1 MTDVFS
7 KQIAIEIED
16 GRKLAKVPLGKIGE
30 HGWASLWA
38 CLQSRPSSVRA
49 VCPLCANSGHFRNKL
64 SAKRKTAAR
73 RSFRI
78 PGGFVPNAV
87 YFDLVVVSSLSVFD
101 PVVLRPGA

>member
-38 CLQSRPSSVRA
+38 CLQSRPSCERYVR
-49 VCPLCANSGHFRNKL
+49 
-64 SAKRKTAAR
+64 
-73 RSFRI
+73 
-78 PGGFVPNAV
+78 FVPCVDGSELARDI
-87 YFDLVVVSSLSVFD
+87 FTFAELV
-101 PVVLRPGA
+101 GAAMCSAC